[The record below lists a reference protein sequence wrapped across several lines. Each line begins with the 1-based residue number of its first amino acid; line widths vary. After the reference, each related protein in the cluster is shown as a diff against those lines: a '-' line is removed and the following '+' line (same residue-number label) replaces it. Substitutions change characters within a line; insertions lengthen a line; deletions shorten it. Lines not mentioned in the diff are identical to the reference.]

1 MNGSKV
7 SVVDDDP
14 SAREGITDLVKS
26 MGFDVRAFERA
37 EDFLKS
43 AHLDRCDCLITD
55 MRMPGMSGLELY
67 DRLLA
72 SGLSIPT
79 IMVTAFPK
87 DADRARAQ
95 RVGIV
100 CYLSKPFDES
110 QIAECILSALGS
122 DTGDSEKS

>member
-1 MNGSKV
+1 
-7 SVVDDDP
+7 
-14 SAREGITDLVKS
+14 
-26 MGFDVRAFERA
+26 MGFEAQAFERA

-110 QIAECILSALGS
+110 QLAECILSALGS